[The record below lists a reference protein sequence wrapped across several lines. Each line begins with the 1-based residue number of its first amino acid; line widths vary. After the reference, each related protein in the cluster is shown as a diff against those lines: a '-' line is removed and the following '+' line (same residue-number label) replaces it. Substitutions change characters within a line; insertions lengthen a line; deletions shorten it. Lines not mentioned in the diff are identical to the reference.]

1 MSARSGIINLTEA
14 YIKVLLI
21 NGSPHKSGCTY
32 IALSE
37 AANILN
43 AEGIETEIVWIG
55 NKPISGCIAC
65 RACVKLRKCV
75 IDDIVNEVR
84 PKCYEADGFIFGS
97 PVHFG
102 AITGDMTSFM
112 DRLLYS
118 ELRGNDNAA
127 FYLKPTAAVISTR
140 RAGATAAVEQMMNY
154 FLLRQMPV
162 ITTRYWPI
170 VHGTTPDEV
179 MQDLEGVH
187 SVRTMAKNMA
197 LFLKCKQA
205 GIAAGVKP
213 PELEPHPL
221 TNFIR

>member
-1 MSARSGIINLTEA
+1 M
-14 YIKVLLI
+14 KVLLI

-32 IALSE
+32 TALSE

-65 RACVKLRKCV
+65 RACVKLKKCV

-97 PVHFG
+97 PVHF
-102 AITGDMTSFM
+102 GDMTSFM

-140 RAGATAAVEQMMNY
+140 RAGATAPSS
-154 FLLRQMPV
+154 R
-162 ITTRYWPI
+162 
-170 VHGTTPDEV
+170 
-179 MQDLEGVH
+179 
-187 SVRTMAKNMA
+187 
-197 LFLKCKQA
+197 
-205 GIAAGVKP
+205 
-213 PELEPHPL
+213 
-221 TNFIR
+221 

>member
-1 MSARSGIINLTEA
+1 M
-14 YIKVLLI
+14 
-21 NGSPHKSGCTY
+21 
-32 IALSE
+32 
-37 AANILN
+37 
-43 AEGIETEIVWIG
+43 
-55 NKPISGCIAC
+55 
-65 RACVKLRKCV
+65 

-102 AITGDMTSFM
+102 AITGGMTSFM

-197 LFLKCKQA
+197 FFLKCKQA
-205 GIAAGVKP
+205 GEKAGIAL
-213 PELEPHPL
+213 PEQEKIDF
-221 TNFIR
+221 TNFIRNDL